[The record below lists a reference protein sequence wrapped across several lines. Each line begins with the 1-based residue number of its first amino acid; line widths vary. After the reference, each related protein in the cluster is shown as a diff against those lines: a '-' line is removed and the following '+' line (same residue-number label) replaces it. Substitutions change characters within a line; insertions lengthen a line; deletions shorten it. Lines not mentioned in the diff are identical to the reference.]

1 MRKLCFGNEN
11 KSSRDKLCGDLAAC
25 LYLRVI
31 NLWYDALH
39 YYIISYALFSLLGL
53 GEESG
58 MDFNCG
64 FEGENDS

>member
-11 KSSRDKLCGDLAAC
+11 KSSRDKLCGDLAAY
-25 LYLRVI
+25 LYLKVI
-31 NLWYDALH
+31 NLWYALH
-39 YYIISYALFSLLGL
+39 CYIISHALFNLLGL

-64 FEGENDS
+64 FEG